1 LSSSYD
7 DIWLVAGA
15 RTPFADYQSV
25 LQAISPTDL
34 GIFAARA
41 VFEESGVPSTDVGAV
56 VAGNMA
62 QSSFDAYYLPRH
74 IGLYAGEPLT
84 VPALMVHRLC
94 GTGFET
100 EVAPQIRTV
109 G

>member
-1 LSSSYD
+1 MSATPVENALSSTYE

-25 LQAISPTDL
+25 LQAVSPTDL

-41 VFEESGVPSTDVGAV
+41 VFRKSGVPAADVGAV
-56 VAGNMA
+56 IAGNMA

-74 IGLYAGEPLT
+74 IGLYSGVPLT
-84 VPALMVHRLC
+84 VPALQLGRLC
-94 GTGFET
+94 GTGFE
-100 EVAPQIRTV
+100 
-109 G
+109 